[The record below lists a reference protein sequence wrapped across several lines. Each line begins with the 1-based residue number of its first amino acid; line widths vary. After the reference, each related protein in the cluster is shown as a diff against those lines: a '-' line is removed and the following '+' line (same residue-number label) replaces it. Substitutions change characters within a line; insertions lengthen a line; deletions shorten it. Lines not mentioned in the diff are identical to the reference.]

1 MLPAHD
7 SPAAKQCVERGDQD
21 QDQRRIDAGGVLCQA
36 DSLQAGDRIGVV
48 AADGVHERRQ
58 ALPQLRA
65 EQVPARPC
73 QKQDDKQPDPA
84 LFQQEYR
91 GKQRCREETRKQ
103 QPHRVDRDG
112 KRRDHA
118 EAQPDGKPRGAEQRS
133 RERISGWSH
142 TDTSCA
148 AGWM

>member
-65 EQVPARPC
+65 EQISTCPR
-73 QKQDDKQPDPA
+73 QKQD
-84 LFQQEYR
+84 
-91 GKQRCREETRKQ
+91 GK
-103 QPHRVDRDG
+103 
-112 KRRDHA
+112 
-118 EAQPDGKPRGAEQRS
+118 
-133 RERISGWSH
+133 
-142 TDTSCA
+142 
-148 AGWM
+148 